1 MGGYS
6 SFVDRFRVFQRLTA
20 GPRAV
25 TATRQVV
32 AALPMCAEGNDP
44 QLLRRLWD
52 IGAAGLK
59 DSKLGWPGLQNP
71 GAHFCISKIMRE
83 RRPRGGC
90 WALLSSLLQGASS
103 AHVAPAPGANVALGG
118 APSSAAAAGGGR
130 GGGDGRGGGG
140 GGAHRA
146 AHGAGGGNVGPGS
159 SASGLQELVG
169 DGHVQVRQ
177 RLQLQPP
184 MTVPAERVGARE
196 AVGPL
201 WGCSF
206 EWSAAAMMRSSM
218 KLWKALMPR
227 SHFMFFDCLIFCFLI
242 V

>member
-1 MGGYS
+1 MA
-6 SFVDRFRVFQRLTA
+6 FIAFIALLRVRFTR
-20 GPRAV
+20 V

-32 AALPMCAEGNDP
+32 AALFGSADASDHVQIALPVIRNLPDDLLCDHRVLGNALPMCAEGNDP

-59 DSKLGWPGLQNP
+59 DSKLGWPGLQNS
-71 GAHFCISKIMRE
+71 GTHNHISKMIRE
-83 RRPRGGC
+83 RRPLGGC

-159 SASGLQELVG
+159 SVG
-169 DGHVQVRQ
+169 RG
-177 RLQLQPP
+177 QP
-184 MTVPAERVGARE
+184 
-196 AVGPL
+196 AV
-201 WGCSF
+201 CRN
-206 EWSAAAMMRSSM
+206 WSATGTCKYGSGCNF
-218 KLWKALMPR
+218 
-227 SHFMFFDCLIFCFLI
+227 SHR
-242 V
+242 